1 MHFFVKSYFGL
12 LVFLQRKGVALL
24 WNSVNFSTLRIVTK
38 KNKII
43 QEWRMA
49 ALVEMWIFLWRFS
62 VCWHIPHICS
72 FKILQIADF
81 HVWEYFEILQI
92 VASHVW
98 KYFKML
104 QIQDF
109 HVWKPRK
116 TVIRVEWRLSGV
128 VAALLYNF
136 SGSSFSKQFLLKKK
150 RETGTSLREK
160 ETETR
165 GNDRA
170 CFNLLGR
177 MSKPENILL
186 NCLTIKVLWTNI
198 SDILAKRPHPG
209 WPSITQIHR
218 YVSFKPLAFN

>member
-1 MHFFVKSYFGL
+1 M
-12 LVFLQRKGVALL
+12 
-24 WNSVNFSTLRIVTK
+24 
-38 KNKII
+38 
-43 QEWRMA
+43 
-49 ALVEMWIFLWRFS
+49 
-62 VCWHIPHICS
+62 
-72 FKILQIADF
+72 DF

-92 VASHVW
+92 LAFHVW
-98 KYFKML
+98 KYFKIL

-136 SGSSFSKQFLLKKK
+136 SGSSFSKQFLLKKN

-186 NCLTIKVLWTNI
+186 NCLTNKVLWANF
-198 SDILAKRPHPG
+198 SDILDKRSHPG